1 MAATVSTTIS
11 SPTGWQPCIK
21 NVSLE
26 AREQTLQRKSLHVVS
41 LVAGFRYKTR
51 EIRSKS
57 KPHINPKRQRQG
69 SSPLA
74 AACKS
79 FSRLFRYVLS
89 AAQIR
94 SLGASSETCNKK
106 VYELM
111 K

>member
-79 FSRLFRYVLS
+79 LKYGTFILP
-89 AAQIR
+89 
-94 SLGASSETCNKK
+94 
-106 VYELM
+106 
-111 K
+111 